1 MDYNINYQQRLALL
15 TPRESEVAELL
26 AWGASKKEIPDLL
39 TIPDGKSP
47 ISVHT
52 VENLTTSIYS
62 KLKIQKVSE
71 LCAIYFCSRFH
82 ISMDLSPIKRRLA
95 VVVLLLLLIPELS
108 TASSEMLRPQRV
120 QRTTARVQR
129 SSRKT
134 SKENIYGI
142 EC

>member
-1 MDYNINYQQRLALL
+1 MDYNANYQQRLAML

-39 TIPDGKSP
+39 TISAGKSP

-62 KLKIQKVSE
+62 KLQIQKVSE
-71 LCAIYFCSRFH
+71 LCTIYFCSRFN
-82 ISMDLSPIKRRLA
+82 ISLDLSPIKRRLA
-95 VVVLLLLLIPELS
+95 VVVLLLLLIPELTSVS
-108 TASSEMLRPQRV
+108 TEMLRPQRI
-120 QRTTARVQR
+120 QRTSARVQR
-129 SSRKT
+129 ISRK
-134 SKENIYGI
+134 SIKENIYGI

>member
-1 MDYNINYQQRLALL
+1 ML

-62 KLKIQKVSE
+62 KLQIQKVSE
-71 LCAIYFCSRFH
+71 LCTIYFCSRFH

-95 VVVLLLLLIPELS
+95 VIVLLLLLIPELS
-108 TASSEMLRPQRV
+108 TVSSEMLRPQRI
-120 QRTTARVQR
+120 QRTTARAQR
-129 SSRKT
+129 LSRKT
-134 SKENIYGI
+134 SKENTYGI

>member
-1 MDYNINYQQRLALL
+1 MDYNTNYQERLAML

-26 AWGASKKEIPDLL
+26 AWGASKKEIPNLL

-62 KLKIQKVSE
+62 KLQIQKVSE
-71 LCAIYFCSRFH
+71 LCTIYFCSRFH

-95 VVVLLLLLIPELS
+95 VIVLLLLLIPELS
-108 TASSEMLRPQRV
+108 TVSSEMLRPQRI
-120 QRTTARVQR
+120 QRATARAQR
-129 SSRKT
+129 LSRKT
-134 SKENIYGI
+134 SKENTYGI